1 MNLFFKIIILT
12 IFLFLQEAGFADTS
26 LKLLIPNESYKNEDQ
41 KQNEIINFGQSGLT
55 AKEWRIKKC
64 YRNVTFN
71 IFWKS
76 GLCPT
81 DPHMCIH
88 SYTVEELH
96 FFKKYYDYLL
106 QISELCADGYVLKK
120 TDRDFFKKSTQGEV
134 DRFIEKV
141 RKNRKKKIDYSRPL
155 QDQFANKNNIEP
167 TQSTKVNNKNNF
179 KQNQTN
185 EQKKNKE
192 ELELLK
198 KQVKDLKEV
207 EKKKQKEI
215 EKLRISEKKKLKELE
230 LARKAEKKRLKEIK
244 DAKKIEEERERE
256 LILQKKLLAEEEKK
270 IQQQKKL
277 METEKNIEEIKKMI
291 DSDNRPKKSNLVQNH
306 DVKKKILL

>member
-96 FFKKYYDYLL
+96 FFKKYDQKRAE
-106 QISELCADGYVLKK
+106 QIQSSSQVTLNDSKCHAGTPLEPIRIGVTILISFRNPKGLSYGRVAGRNSGV
-120 TDRDFFKKSTQGEV
+120 TQ
-134 DRFIEKV
+134 
-141 RKNRKKKIDYSRPL
+141 
-155 QDQFANKNNIEP
+155 
-167 TQSTKVNNKNNF
+167 T
-179 KQNQTN
+179 
-185 EQKKNKE
+185 
-192 ELELLK
+192 
-198 KQVKDLKEV
+198 
-207 EKKKQKEI
+207 
-215 EKLRISEKKKLKELE
+215 
-230 LARKAEKKRLKEIK
+230 
-244 DAKKIEEERERE
+244 
-256 LILQKKLLAEEEKK
+256 
-270 IQQQKKL
+270 
-277 METEKNIEEIKKMI
+277 
-291 DSDNRPKKSNLVQNH
+291 
-306 DVKKKILL
+306 